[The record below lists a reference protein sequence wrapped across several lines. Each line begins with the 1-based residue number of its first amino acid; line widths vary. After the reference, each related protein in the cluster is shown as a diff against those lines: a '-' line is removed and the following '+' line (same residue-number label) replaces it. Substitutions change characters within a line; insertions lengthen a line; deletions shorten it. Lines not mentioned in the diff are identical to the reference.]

1 MKAAYMKILYLLLLF
16 LNFSSPLSLERT
28 IMTKCDGKTI
38 KYSLYANLK
47 EYLENENNVDK
58 RDIYNQLSDL
68 KSKRI
73 GIYKPTYTDK
83 SKLDSLFDSIKEYDN
98 KDNLVTDVIKDRL
111 DGGIIFHGLANS
123 IHINSNILSLFPEP
137 LYSVK
142 LGFGLNKN
150 SGTLK
155 ERIDKFINNN
165 KNNFTDLELNWDLV
179 NIEAGY
185 IDYYL
190 DGDGTIKVIAKIDSS
205 PYCYLRQYDN
215 ALIGAEVDFIYRFA
229 REYNYKLT
237 FTHTNSYEEQYE
249 ALKNGT
255 ADLAMGFF
263 VITEDTSITFS
274 NDLYNG
280 NISLFVRK
288 SNLPESLN
296 WASLHNSIKELN
308 GEKLGMQTG
317 AFFDELISTY
327 FPKSEIE
334 SKDLVSD
341 LLKLLLK
348 EEIEGLLLDKPV
360 ADYLSNKY
368 SGRITYYELENF
380 AGYKNGFAFKN
391 NTKEEEEKEEK
402 TLVSEFNEFLKTIN
416 LKEIYEKWTAADYEN
431 DPINTKFT
439 IDKDLDPKWPLLTV
453 GAYLDIKPISFYEQN
468 EPKGIEI
475 EILYKFAKENKKRIE
490 IIRIN
495 STDSTERLTKIQDGT
510 FDITLGAITITE
522 EREKIVDFS
531 DPLYDSP
538 IVLLTRIPSKSS
550 ELPIQIQDEL
560 HEAKPGNNVDV
571 NVNFSGKVKTSS
583 CVFPSFYSD
592 EILINCTINDIE
604 DVDAT
609 AGFEY
614 LNTTDKILL
623 YSNYYEANNFL
634 QANSKISG
642 HSNII
647 KESDKSKIICAS
659 NLSIANGVVAGLIL
673 FILIPFVGFIIKK
686 FI

>member
-1 MKAAYMKILYLLLLF
+1 LTF
-16 LNFSSPLSLERT
+16 
-28 IMTKCDGKTI
+28 
-38 KYSLYANLK
+38 
-47 EYLENENNVDK
+47 
-58 RDIYNQLSDL
+58 
-68 KSKRI
+68 
-73 GIYKPTYTDK
+73 
-83 SKLDSLFDSIKEYDN
+83 
-98 KDNLVTDVIKDRL
+98 
-111 DGGIIFHGLANS
+111 
-123 IHINSNILSLFPEP
+123 
-137 LYSVK
+137 
-142 LGFGLNKN
+142 
-150 SGTLK
+150 
-155 ERIDKFINNN
+155 
-165 KNNFTDLELNWDLV
+165 
-179 NIEAGY
+179 
-185 IDYYL
+185 
-190 DGDGTIKVIAKIDSS
+190 
-205 PYCYLRQYDN
+205 
-215 ALIGAEVDFIYRFA
+215 YRFA

-391 NTKEEEEKEEK
+391 KTKEEGEKEEE
-402 TLVSEFNEFLKTIN
+402 TLVSKFNTFLKTIN
-416 LKEIYEKWTAADYEN
+416 LKEIYEKWTSADYEN
-431 DPINTKFT
+431 DPISTNFT
-439 IDKDLDPKWPLLTV
+439 IDKDLDPSWPLLTV
-453 GAYLDIKPISFYEQN
+453 GAYLDNKPISFYEQN

-475 EILYKFAKENKKRIE
+475 EILYKFAKKYEYNIQ
-490 IIRIN
+490 IIPIN
-495 STDSTERLTKIQDGT
+495 STERLTKIQEGT
-510 FDITLGAITITE
+510 VNITLGAITITE
-522 EREKIVDFS
+522 EREKIVNFS
-531 DPLYDSP
+531 DSLYDSP

-550 ELPIQIQDEL
+550 ELPIQIQDEQ